1 MRKKFFCCKKILL
14 ILNNQKM
21 KNLKNL
27 NVVELNTQEVKN
39 VNGGIFPVAM
49 WGAMIAID
57 AALITVYAMYD
68 SAGKLKH

>member
-1 MRKKFFCCKKILL
+1 
-14 ILNNQKM
+14 M

-39 VNGGIFPVAM
+39 VNGGIFPVAI